1 MNLSLLF
8 PGQGCQAVGMG
19 ASLHADYAEAR
30 ALFEMADDTLGF
42 ALSRIC
48 FEGPAE
54 VLNDTANTQP
64 AIYASTMALW
74 AVLGP
79 RIEGI
84 RHHVRFLAG
93 HSLGEFSALAAAG
106 ALGVADGLR
115 LVRRRGQAMRDAGE
129 TAPGGMAAIIGL
141 DDEAVAAIVGQ
152 ANGDDQGLW
161 MANYNAPGQVVI
173 AGHHDKIARAVE
185 LAVERKAR
193 KAVTLKV
200 SVACHT
206 PIMRQAGE
214 RLAEALHETPLQ
226 RPWAP
231 VVSNA
236 EARPLSDPDEIRSA
250 LLRQL
255 YSPVRWTESVRL
267 MAADGVDA
275 VLEIGPKAVVS
286 GLVKRIDRSL
296 ARYSV
301 TDGESAEALDWEAL
315 RA

>member
-1 MNLSLLF
+1 M
-8 PGQGCQAVGMG
+8 
-19 ASLHADYAEAR
+19 
-30 ALFEMADDTLGF
+30 T
-42 ALSRIC
+42 
-48 FEGPAE
+48 
-54 VLNDTANTQP
+54 
-64 AIYASTMALW
+64 
-74 AVLGP
+74 
-79 RIEGI
+79 
-84 RHHVRFLAG
+84 
-93 HSLGEFSALAAAG
+93 
-106 ALGVADGLR
+106 DGLR
-115 LVRRRGQAMRDAGE
+115 LVRRRGEAMRDAGE

-141 DDEAVAAIVGQ
+141 DDEAVAAIVDE

-185 LAVERKAR
+185 LAVEHKAH

-214 RLAEALHETPLQ
+214 RLAEALGETPLQ

-236 EARPLSDPDEIRSA
+236 EARPLSDPDAIRAA

-255 YSPVRWTESVRL
+255 YSPVRWTESVRT

-301 TDGESAEALDWEAL
+301 TDGASAKALDWEAL
-315 RA
+315 SA

>member
-1 MNLSLLF
+1 
-8 PGQGCQAVGMG
+8 MG
-19 ASLHADYAEAR
+19 ASLFADYAEAR
-30 ALFEMADDTLGF
+30 ALFEMADDILGF
-42 ALSRIC
+42 SLSGIC

-54 VLNDTANTQP
+54 ALNDTANTQP
-64 AIYASTMALW
+64 AIYATTMALW
-74 AVLGP
+74 AVLAP
-79 RIEGI
+79 RIEGL
-84 RHHVRFLAG
+84 RDNVRCVAG

-106 ALGVADGLR
+106 ALEVADGLR
-115 LVRRRGQAMRDAGE
+115 LVRRRGEAMRDAGE

-141 DDEAVAAIVGQ
+141 DDEAVAAIVDE
-152 ANGDDQGLW
+152 ANGKGQGVW

-173 AGHHDKIARAVE
+173 AGNHDKIA
-185 LAVERKAR
+185 LAVALALEHKAR
-193 KAVTLKV
+193 KAVALQV

-214 RLAEALHETPLQ
+214 RLAEALRDTPLR

-236 EARPLSDPDEIRSA
+236 DARPLSDPEKIRAA

-255 YSPVRWTESVRL
+255 YSPVRWTESVQT

-301 TDGESAEALDWEAL
+301 TDGGSAEALDWEAL
-315 RA
+315 SA